1 MKNISENKIK
11 LFKSSYQMAI
21 SELELEILQ
30 KEIELEDFFDNSKKS
45 TTSCDIYTAVWC
57 GSSYRDKN
65 LFKRYNELKRS
76 IREAYDKL
84 EEYKTTYNNFIL
96 ELNESNRN

>member
-1 MKNISENKIK
+1 MNVLNEFKNYKRKFIQISH
-11 LFKSSYQMAI
+11 
-21 SELELEILQ
+21 
-30 KEIELEDFFDNSKKS
+30 
-45 TTSCDIYTAVWC
+45 
-57 GSSYRDKN
+57 RDKN

>member
-30 KEIELEDFFDNSKKS
+30 KEIELEDFFDDSKKS
-45 TTSCDIYTAVWC
+45 TTSYDITTAIW
-57 GSSYRDKN
+57 STTYRDKN

-76 IREAYDKL
+76 IREAYNKL

-96 ELNESNRN
+96 ELNESNCN

>member
-30 KEIELEDFFDNSKKS
+30 KEIELEDFFDDSKKS
-45 TTSCDIYTAVWC
+45 TTSYDFTVAVW
-57 GSSYRDKN
+57 STAYRDKN
-65 LFKRYNELKRS
+65 LFRRYNELKRS

>member
-1 MKNISENKIK
+1 MNVLNEFKN
-11 LFKSSYQMAI
+11 
-21 SELELEILQ
+21 
-30 KEIELEDFFDNSKKS
+30 
-45 TTSCDIYTAVWC
+45 
-57 GSSYRDKN
+57 YRS
-65 LFKRYNELKRS
+65 S